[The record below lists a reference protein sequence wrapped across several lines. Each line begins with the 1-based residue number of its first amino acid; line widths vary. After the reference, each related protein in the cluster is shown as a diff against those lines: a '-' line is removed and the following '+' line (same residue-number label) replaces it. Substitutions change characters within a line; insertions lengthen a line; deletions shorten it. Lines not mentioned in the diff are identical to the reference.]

1 MQPEAPE
8 ESPATAQAPVSTG
21 SRVVRNSLW
30 NTLNFAITLPIGL
43 YLTPFV
49 FGSLGDA
56 DYGVWAMIGTFTSL
70 TSLANLGISTAL
82 THFVAAHHARGETD
96 IIDRKVNTAF
106 VVYCIVAAL
115 VSAVLMPLM
124 PWLARTFFQVP
135 PARIPQI
142 VLYLRA
148 STLAFFAVLV
158 FTGHFSIFQG
168 LQRFDL
174 LNINAIAWSLVSLGG
189 TVWLLGAGY
198 GLEGLVWFSAAQM
211 LVSIAICWL
220 LMKSILPAVGLRPW
234 RFCAADA
241 AEILRYS
248 VHVFLGSLS
257 GLMMAQLDR
266 LLIGYF
272 LEIRYAGYYQ
282 VPSDL
287 VTKARAIPSNLI
299 GPLMAAASH
308 LAAKEETEK
317 VRQLYLRG
325 LRYALILGL
334 PGFLWLV
341 QFAAPFVTAWI
352 GPGKA
357 EMVMTLQVLALAHLA
372 NVLTGPGTQ
381 VLAGL
386 GAPQYGMWVGMGA
399 LALNLIVTVATVREL
414 GYLAVVLGVAA
425 GYGLAA
431 LCFFP
436 VAHRRLSVTSLEVLS
451 SAVWLPAA
459 AGALA
464 SCVMY
469 VAGASAWATSFAKVL
484 LTIPAYSA
492 AYGASLLLLGFPG
505 EQDRQ
510 LVERHLPAW
519 VGRLPGVRR

>member
-8 ESPATAQAPVSTG
+8 ESPAAPTAPVSTG

-106 VVYCIVAAL
+106 VVYCAVAAL
-115 VSAVLMPLM
+115 VSVVLMPLM

-135 PARIPQI
+135 PARIPEI

-189 TVWLLGAGY
+189 TVWLLRAGY

-220 LMKSILPAVGLRPW
+220 LMKSILAPPGMRSELFGLI
-234 RFCAADA
+234 D
-241 AEILRYS
+241 
-248 VHVFLGSLS
+248 
-257 GLMMAQLDR
+257 
-266 LLIGYF
+266 
-272 LEIRYAGYYQ
+272 
-282 VPSDL
+282 
-287 VTKARAIPSNLI
+287 
-299 GPLMAAASH
+299 
-308 LAAKEETEK
+308 
-317 VRQLYLRG
+317 
-325 LRYALILGL
+325 
-334 PGFLWLV
+334 
-341 QFAAPFVTAWI
+341 
-352 GPGKA
+352 
-357 EMVMTLQVLALAHLA
+357 
-372 NVLTGPGTQ
+372 
-381 VLAGL
+381 
-386 GAPQYGMWVGMGA
+386 
-399 LALNLIVTVATVREL
+399 
-414 GYLAVVLGVAA
+414 
-425 GYGLAA
+425 
-431 LCFFP
+431 
-436 VAHRRLSVTSLEVLS
+436 
-451 SAVWLPAA
+451 
-459 AGALA
+459 
-464 SCVMY
+464 
-469 VAGASAWATSFAKVL
+469 ASAAMRQPFSVIERLDPLPSSVL
-484 LTIPAYSA
+484 IT
-492 AYGASLLLLGFPG
+492 G
-505 EQDRQ
+505 ET
-510 LVERHLPAW
+510 
-519 VGRLPGVRR
+519 GI